1 MSYRTDLARCE
12 STGAVQ
18 TPAEEPGTEQA
29 PRPRHARRVIL
40 IGALVLAVIGG
51 GGLVAAG
58 LYLRS
63 VDSGITRF
71 KAFDDMPEESRPEKV
86 ATDAVNLLILG
97 SDSRNPGDTSGSRSD
112 TIILAHLPKSRS
124 SAQLISIPR
133 DTWVHVPRS
142 KDGRYGNTDAKINAA
157 YAWGGL
163 PLTVQTVES
172 FTGVRIDHVVLVD
185 FAGFKEIVDAL
196 DSVEIDVEQSF
207 TSTHSL
213 DPSGRR
219 GFAKGKQLMDGAAAL
234 DYARERFAFP
244 DGDSDVSRSPNQA
257 FAYAR
262 SWSQSWRAMPKN
274 G

>member
-1 MSYRTDLARCE
+1 M
-12 STGAVQ
+12 
-18 TPAEEPGTEQA
+18 
-29 PRPRHARRVIL
+29 
-40 IGALVLAVIGG
+40 
-51 GGLVAAG
+51 
-58 LYLRS
+58 
-63 VDSGITRF
+63 
-71 KAFDDMPEESRPEKV
+71 
-86 ATDAVNLLILG
+86 
-97 SDSRNPGDTSGSRSD
+97 
-112 TIILAHLPKSRS
+112 
-124 SAQLISIPR
+124 
-133 DTWVHVPRS
+133 
-142 KDGRYGNTDAKINAA
+142 
-157 YAWGGL
+157 
-163 PLTVQTVES
+163 TVQTVES

-196 DSVEIDVEQSF
+196 DGVEIDVEQSF